1 MKNRK
6 MPLYFSIV
14 ALGFFSCEKDSFS
27 TEFESFNLETQL
39 HVGDNVIFQ
48 DPVEFNYNNSP
59 LSFTNL
65 DFNWETDYFLSFSPM
80 DEFTNSAAYSPGQ
93 LPTGIRF
100 TTPNLTNDP
109 YPFKFISENYLGNDT
124 EMFFAR
130 TLGDKFIL
138 EFTTNDTY
146 AAGFEI
152 HSFIAKTTTEAQVIT
167 IEVYGNNGLI
177 YNGEVIGT
185 AAGEFWGITTTEPI
199 SKIELSSKYING
211 YAGVDNVSF
220 SKGTGIYFND
230 DQEFNTSCSE
240 YSFTDLSFN
249 WEIDTFVS
257 FSPLDEFTNSAAY
270 SPGQIPSGIRFSTTN
285 LINDPYPFK
294 FISQYYSGNESELFF
309 ARNLGDKF
317 VIEFTNNDIKA
328 LGFKVHSFVY
338 NNSPSAQI
346 VTIEVYG
353 NNGLI
358 QRRDV
363 LGTSNGKYWG
373 IKTEIPIS
381 KVILFS
387 KDNNGYIG
395 VDNISFGSCSL
406 NLDEDNDGI
415 LNTDDNCPTVPNQD
429 QYDYDS
435 DGTGNVCDP
444 DDDNDGILDTEDAA
458 PFSNTESIIIIRLCE
473 TGVQNRQLENGVW
486 MSDLIDELETGEY
499 KNLGQTIRTFSDLTN
514 LWLDQN
520 HITGDEKS
528 LILNCVIT
536 EFK

>member
-6 MPLYFSIV
+6 LSWYFSII
-14 ALGFFSCEKDSFS
+14 ALGFFSCERDSLS
-27 TEFESFNLETQL
+27 TEFQSLNLETQL
-39 HVGDNVIFQ
+39 NVGENVIFD

-59 LSFTNL
+59 LSFTDL
-65 DFNWETDYFLSFSPM
+65 DFNLEIESFVSFSPM
-80 DEFTNSAAYSPGQ
+80 DEFTNSAAYSTGQ
-93 LPTGIRF
+93 LPIGIRF
-100 TTPNLTNDP
+100 STPNLTNDP
-109 YPFKFISENYLGNDT
+109 YPFKFISENYSGNDS

-130 TLGDKFIL
+130 TFGDKFIL

-152 HSFIAKTTTEAQVIT
+152 HSFAANTSTEAQVIT
-167 IEVYGNNGLI
+167 VEVYGISGLI
-177 YNGEVIGT
+177 YKGEVIGT
-185 AAGEFWGITTTEPI
+185 ATGEFWGITTAEPI
-199 SKIELSSKYING
+199 LKIELSSKYLNG
-211 YAGVDNVSF
+211 YPGVDNVSF
-220 SKGTGIYFND
+220 SKGTGVYFND
-230 DQEFNTSCSE
+230 DQEFNASCSG

-328 LGFKVHSFVY
+328 VGFKVHSFVY

-387 KDNNGYIG
+387 KDNNGYPG
-395 VDNISFGSCSL
+395 VDNVSFGSCNV
-406 NLDEDNDGI
+406 NLDDDNDGV
-415 LNTDDNCPTVPNQD
+415 LNTDDNCPTITNPD
-429 QYDYDS
+429 QGDYDG
-435 DGTGNVCDP
+435 DGVGDVCDP
-444 DDDNDGILDTEDAA
+444 DDDNDGVLDTEDAA
-458 PFSNTESIIIIRLCE
+458 PFSNSETNIIIRLCE
-473 TGVQNRQLENGVW
+473 TGVQNGQLENGVW

-514 LWLDQN
+514 LWVNQN
-520 HITGDEKS
+520 YITGDQKS

-536 EFK
+536 EFN